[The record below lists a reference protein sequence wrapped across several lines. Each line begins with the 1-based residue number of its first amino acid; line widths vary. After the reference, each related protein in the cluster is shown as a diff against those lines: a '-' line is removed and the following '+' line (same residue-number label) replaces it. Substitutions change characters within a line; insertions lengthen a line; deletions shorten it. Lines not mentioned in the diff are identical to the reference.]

1 MVVLFGICESC
12 SNAIKLDE
20 KKRLFLSLQT
30 VGYDAGDPEPGQGR
44 AAAVCSPAER
54 SLDAVEGQYA
64 ESWLLVRHFAPT
76 AMMAGGGFLPTDISC
91 SIKLLEHQTIK
102 KRGATQRDTGESVS
116 KLRSASSL
124 AIFPSASA
132 IFWRTE
138 SVTV

>member
-102 KRGATQRDTGESVS
+102 KRGATH
-116 KLRSASSL
+116 SSSIIAQT
-124 AIFPSASA
+124 AIFA
-132 IFWRTE
+132 
-138 SVTV
+138 

>member
-102 KRGATQRDTGESVS
+102 KRGATQPRRYSRPFRIPGWRRKAQSYTAQVT
-116 KLRSASSL
+116 SSGV
-124 AIFPSASA
+124 PT
-132 IFWRTE
+132 R
-138 SVTV
+138 